1 LQGFAN
7 VFRTEGVEQK
17 VSLNEE
23 ALNGSTCIG
32 NFYLVASVAEESASF
47 GPRIAPIT
55 VPANFTQVAQACEGL
70 FLKSSIKEWTP
81 RRLPRPHDL
90 ISQLD

>member
-1 LQGFAN
+1 LKGVAN
-7 VFRTEGVEQK
+7 VFRTEGIEQK

-23 ALNGSTCIG
+23 SLNGSTRVGIS
-32 NFYLVASVAEESASF
+32 YLVASLAEESASF

-55 VPANFTQVAQACEGL
+55 MPANFTQVAQAFKCL
-70 FLKSSIKEWTP
+70 FLKSSIKKWAP

>member
-1 LQGFAN
+1 LKGVAN
-7 VFRTEGVEQK
+7 VFRTEGIEQK

-23 ALNGSTCIG
+23 SLNGSTRVGIL
-32 NFYLVASVAEESASF
+32 YLVSSVAEESASF
-47 GPRIAPIT
+47 GPRVAPIT
-55 VPANFTQVAQACEGL
+55 MPANFTQVAQACEGL
-70 FLKSSIKEWTP
+70 FLKSSIKKWAP